1 MRWLSPAVLLVFAA
15 PALAQGV
22 ETDAPPAPDIPVDSL
37 TLDNA
42 PFRQDIKISCNFI
55 TECVEDEPCTE
66 VEFTPEITGNAG
78 GLTPDDLV
86 VQSEMV
92 TDAETIELLGVKS
105 GKSYSLSGGT
115 FAARHLLSITNGGAT
130 RYTVHYAEGPFVIS
144 YLGTCN

>member
-1 MRWLSPAVLLVFAA
+1 MRWLFPAVWVVCAA
-15 PALAQGV
+15 PVLAQDTD
-22 ETDAPPAPDIPVDSL
+22 TDAPPVQDIPVDSL

-42 PFRQDIKISCNFI
+42 PFRQDIKIACNFI
-55 TECVEDEPCTE
+55 TECVEDEPCTD
-66 VEFTPEITGNAG
+66 VEFTPDITGNAG
-78 GLTPDDLV
+78 GLTSDDLV

-115 FAARHLLSITNGGAT
+115 FAARHLLSITDNGAT